1 MQSAFDAKHSRLD
14 TSLPSIRHLQDLI
27 RNHKLVQIEINTGES
42 LEGVL
47 AWQDVDY
54 LALREPMGESVL
66 LINREAV
73 VLVRCLS

>member
-1 MQSAFDAKHSRLD
+1 MQSPFEAKHPRLD

-27 RNHKLVQIEINTGES
+27 RNHKPGQIKISTGDS

-47 AWQDVDY
+47 AWQDVHY

-73 VLVRCLS
+73 VLVRCLR

>member
-1 MQSAFDAKHSRLD
+1 MQSAFDNKHSRLD

-27 RNHKLVQIEINTGES
+27 RNHTPVQIKIITGDS

>member
-1 MQSAFDAKHSRLD
+1 MQSAFDTKHSRLD

-27 RNHKLVQIEINTGES
+27 RNHKPVQIKIITGES

-66 LINREAV
+66 LINREGV

>member
-27 RNHKLVQIEINTGES
+27 RNHKPVQIKIITGES

-54 LALREPMGESVL
+54 LALREPMGDSVL

-73 VLVRCLS
+73 VLVRGLG

>member
-1 MQSAFDAKHSRLD
+1 MQSAFDTKHSRLD

-27 RNHKLVQIEINTGES
+27 RNHKPVQIKIITGES

>member
-1 MQSAFDAKHSRLD
+1 MQSAFDNKHSRLD
-14 TSLPSIRHLQDLI
+14 TSLPSIRLLQDLI
-27 RNHKLVQIEINTGES
+27 RNHQLVQIKIITGES

>member
-1 MQSAFDAKHSRLD
+1 MQQAFEAKHPRLD
-14 TSLPSIRHLQDLI
+14 TSLPSIRHFQELI
-27 RNHKLVQIEINTGES
+27 RNRKLVQIKINSGES

-47 AWQDVDY
+47 AWQDVHY

>member
-27 RNHKLVQIEINTGES
+27 RNRKPVQIELTTGEA

-47 AWQDVDY
+47 AWQDVYY
-54 LALREPMGESVL
+54 LALREPMGESLL
-66 LINREAV
+66 LINRESV
-73 VLVRCLS
+73 VLVRGLR

>member
-1 MQSAFDAKHSRLD
+1 MQSAFDTKHSRLD

-27 RNHKLVQIEINTGES
+27 RTHKPVQIKINTGES

-54 LALREPMGESVL
+54 LALREPMGESLL

-73 VLVRCLS
+73 VLVRCLR

>member
-1 MQSAFDAKHSRLD
+1 
-14 TSLPSIRHLQDLI
+14 
-27 RNHKLVQIEINTGES
+27 VQIKIITGES

-47 AWQDVDY
+47 AWQDVHY

-73 VLVRCLS
+73 VLVRCLR

>member
-1 MQSAFDAKHSRLD
+1 MQSAFDTNPSRLD

-27 RNHKLVQIEINTGES
+27 RNHKPVQIKIITGES

-66 LINREAV
+66 LINREGV

>member
-1 MQSAFDAKHSRLD
+1 MQSAFDTKHSRLD

-54 LALREPMGESVL
+54 LALREPMGESLL
-66 LINREAV
+66 LINREGV

>member
-1 MQSAFDAKHSRLD
+1 MQSAFDTKHSRLD

-27 RNHKLVQIEINTGES
+27 RNHKPVQIKIITGES

-54 LALREPMGESVL
+54 LALREPMGESLL
-66 LINREAV
+66 LINREGV